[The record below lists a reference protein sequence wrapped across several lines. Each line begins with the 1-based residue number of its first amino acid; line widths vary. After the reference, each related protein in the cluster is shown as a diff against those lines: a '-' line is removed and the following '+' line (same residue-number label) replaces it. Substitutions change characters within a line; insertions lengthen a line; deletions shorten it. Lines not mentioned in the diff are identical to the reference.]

1 MTRHQI
7 QPSYIKIIEKN
18 IEAQIDDYIYPWD
31 IISFKKISIAHAHTY
46 VGGLVKRSA
55 FQSINYYMAQFKHK
69 TMFPCSNCGSNAN
82 GACSECGILCK
93 KCSCTYFIDEDDSRQ
108 GVQTFDDAVP
118 MLLYLKYIIMLFLC

>member
-46 VGGLVKRSA
+46 AGGLVKRSA
-55 FQSINYYMAQFKHK
+55 FQSINNYMAQFKHK

-82 GACSECGILCK
+82 GACSEYGILCAHT
-93 KCSCTYFIDEDDSRQ
+93 S
-108 GVQTFDDAVP
+108 
-118 MLLYLKYIIMLFLC
+118 

>member
-46 VGGLVKRSA
+46 AGGLVKRSA
-55 FQSINYYMAQFKHK
+55 FQSINNYMAQFKHK

-93 KCSCTYFIDEDDSRQ
+93 KCSCTYFIDGDEYNKEEEERK
-108 GVQTFDDAVP
+108 
-118 MLLYLKYIIMLFLC
+118 LLLRRR